1 LADLDTSAIIAELQK
16 LAKDSTL
23 QSFGGNLANVA
34 NQTKIDSDTFN
45 KEASSAG
52 KALGIAGGIAADTGM
67 SLLKFGNTLF
77 SSQAR
82 ISDGAKVFEEVSK
95 SLGDKLPGKFGAV
108 GKALGAVSQGATH
121 LIKAAESGVDTFRT
135 LSGSGA
141 AFNNDILLMKNSAA
155 QSRLSLDEFAG
166 IVSNNTQGFAA
177 FGGTVTSGAAKF
189 VAASKQMFDEGT
201 ATPLLNLGMTFEE
214 VNEDLAEFMIR
225 NRRAYTEEQMRDG
238 TAAKAMVAMSTEMDK
253 IAKITGQN
261 RKELEKETNDR
272 MRKGQ
277 VDAKIR
283 QLEASGNKEAAQKM
297 KLALAEAAKAGPGAL
312 AAVEDIFT
320 KGTVVSEEG
329 RQAAVAL
336 GPAFHDLTAMVNT
349 AKGPGGIDGMRSSIG
364 NFNSAIAARVQDPN
378 FLQIA
383 TLGGMGNATADAA
396 ASMLMSAGT
405 YSDNVKALSEKE
417 GITREAAIAKLR
429 TMSDEEQK
437 AREPVTST
445 VINGEKAL
453 RDLGAVINEDLIGQ
467 NGAMR
472 KFTSSLEGVSGTLEK
487 MTVANGDLDIFGPL
501 KDLAGTGSA
510 PASTNNP
517 ANSVITQE
525 QQDKLTAALDAIKGG
540 DSKASGALSTALSS
554 MGDPELQLKILEN
567 IQKQADEQNISLE
580 EAIKGLTDE
589 TSDIKDIK
597 TLVAKSATDLGNTE
611 GQANNL
617 AMLAAEA
624 GMTAS
629 DDIQT
634 TLDAAKMTVQEM
646 TVVNAIIPGKA
657 KGGPVNADSLY
668 MVGEKGPELFSSKE
682 AGNIIN
688 NDDFYAMLEQLSGAA
703 QKAVGGKNV
712 AGMINSVSSNISGA
726 MKNVR
731 ADQGPQQ
738 MQASFGGLAA
748 SLEKMGTDFEK
759 SFKAN
764 GGQDMMKDFSEQLNS
779 TMGSM
784 TGELMKGNKVAS
796 KQLKSLGGLSGNL
809 FKGLG

>member
-1 LADLDTSAIIAELQK
+1 MADLDTSAIIAELQK

-34 NQTKIDSDTFN
+34 NQTQASSDTFN
-45 KEASSAG
+45 KEAGSAG
-52 KALGIAGGIAADTGM
+52 KAFGIAGSIAGDAGM
-67 SLLKFGNTLF
+67 SLLKFGNTVF

-82 ISDGAKVFEEVSK
+82 ISDGAKVFQDVTK
-95 SLGDKLPGKFGAV
+95 SLGDNVPGMFGKV
-108 GKALGAVSQGATH
+108 GKGLGAVTDGAAH

-141 AFNNDILLMKNSAA
+141 AFNNDILEMKNSAA

-166 IVSNNTQGFAA
+166 IVSSNTQGFAA
-177 FGGTVTSGAAKF
+177 FGGTVTSGAQKF

-253 IAKITGQN
+253 IAKITGMN

-396 ASMLMSAGT
+396 AGMLMSAGT

-437 AREPVTST
+437 ARDPVTST

-453 RDLGAVINEDLIGQ
+453 RDLGAVINDDLIGQ
-467 NGAMR
+467 NGAIR
-472 KFTSSLEGVSGTLEK
+472 KFSAGLEGLAGNLEGMK
-487 MTVANGDLDIFGPL
+487 RSDMEIFGPL
-501 KDLAGTGSA
+501 KDLAGTGGA

-517 ANSVITQE
+517 ANTSITQD
-525 QQDKLTAALDAIKGG
+525 QADKLAGAIDSIAGGNTKAGTALA
-540 DSKASGALSTALSS
+540 TALSS
-554 MGDPELQLKILEN
+554 VGDIGLQLKILEN
-567 IQKQADEQNISLE
+567 LQKQADDQGITLDQ
-580 EAIKGLTDE
+580 AIKNLTDE
-589 TSDIKDIK
+589 AGDITAIGK
-597 TLVAKSATDLGNTE
+597 LVKKSAMETGSDSTQATNMAMIVKESGLQGDDLP
-611 GQANNL
+611 
-617 AMLAAEA
+617 
-624 GMTAS
+624 TA
-629 DDIQT
+629 
-634 TLDAAKMTVQEM
+634 LNAAKMTVEEM
-646 TVVNAIIPGKA
+646 TVTNANIPGKA
-657 KGGPVNADSLY
+657 KGGPVNASSLY

-703 QKAVGGKNV
+703 QKAAGGKNV
-712 AGMINSVSSNISGA
+712 AGMINSVSSSISGA
-726 MKNVR
+726 MNNVK

-759 SFKAN
+759 SFKAG

-796 KQLKSLGGLSGNL
+796 KQLKSLGGLAGNL
-809 FKGLG
+809 FKSV

>member
-1 LADLDTSAIIAELQK
+1 MADVDTQAIIAELNK

-23 QSFGGNLANVA
+23 RSFGGDLSAVASGTQANA
-34 NQTKIDSDTFN
+34 EEFN
-45 KEASSAG
+45 KSASGAG
-52 KALGIAGGIAADTGM
+52 KAFGIAGTIAGDTGM
-67 SLLKFGNTLF
+67 SLLKFGNTVF

-82 ISDGAKVFEEVSK
+82 ISDGAKIFQDVTK
-95 SLGDKLPGKFGAV
+95 SLGDNVPGAFGAV
-108 GKALGAVSQGATH
+108 GKGLSKVTDGAAH

-141 AFNNDILLMKNSAA
+141 SFNNDILEMKNSAA

-166 IVSNNTQGFAA
+166 IVSSNTQGFAA
-177 FGGTVTSGAAKF
+177 FGGTVTSGAQKF

-253 IAKITGQN
+253 IAKITGMN

-396 ASMLMSAGT
+396 AGMLMSAGT
-405 YSDNVKALSEKE
+405 YSDSVKALQDKE

-472 KFTSSLEGVSGTLEK
+472 KFTAGLEGLAGNLENMK
-487 MTVANGDLDIFGPL
+487 RSDMEIFGPL
-501 KDLAGTGSA
+501 KDLAGTGTA
-510 PASTNNP
+510 PSSTNNP
-517 ANSVITQE
+517 ADTKITQ
-525 QQDKLTAALDAIKGG
+525 QQQEKLNAALTAMEGGNKNAVAALA
-540 DSKASGALSTALSS
+540 TALSS
-554 MGDPELQLKILEN
+554 LGDLELQMKVLEN
-567 IQKQADEQNISLE
+567 IEKQAKTDGITTA
-580 EAIKGLTDE
+580 EAIKNLTD
-589 TSDIKDIK
+589 SPGDITKIGEIVKQSVAQTGGDK
-597 TLVAKSATDLGNTE
+597 TLATNM
-611 GQANNL
+611 
-617 AMLAAEA
+617 AMIVKEA
-624 GMTAS
+624 GMTGVQ
-629 DDIQT
+629 DIQT

-646 TVVNAIIPGKA
+646 TVINANIPPKA
-657 KGGPVNADSLY
+657 KGGPVNASSLY
-668 MVGEKGPELFSSKE
+668 MVGEEGPELFASKE
-682 AGNIIN
+682 AGSIIN
-688 NDDFYAMLEQLSGAA
+688 NTDFHAMLEQLSSAA
-703 QKAVGGKNV
+703 QKATSGGNV
-712 AGMINSVSSNISGA
+712 SGMINSVASNISGA

>member
-1 LADLDTSAIIAELQK
+1 MADLDTSAIITELQK

-34 NQTKIDSDTFN
+34 NQTQASSDTFN
-45 KEASSAG
+45 KEAGSAG
-52 KALGIAGGIAADTGM
+52 KAFGIAGGIAADAGM
-67 SLLKFGNTLF
+67 SLLKFGSTVF

-95 SLGDKLPGKFGAV
+95 SLGDKLPEKFGAV

-166 IVSNNTQGFAA
+166 IVSSNTQGFAA

-253 IAKITGQN
+253 IAKITGMN

-396 ASMLMSAGT
+396 AGMLMSAGT
-405 YSDNVKALSEKE
+405 YSDSVKALQDKE

-437 AREPVTST
+437 ARDPVTST

-453 RDLGAVINEDLIGQ
+453 RDLGAVINDDLIGQ
-467 NGAMR
+467 DGAIR
-472 KFTSSLEGVSGTLEK
+472 KFSAGLEGLAGNLENMK
-487 MTVANGDLDIFGPL
+487 RHEMEVFGPIKDAIANG
-501 KDLAGTGSA
+501 TA
-510 PASTNNP
+510 PPSTNNP
-517 ANSVITQE
+517 ANSKITQA
-525 QQDKLTAALDAIKGG
+525 QQDKLLSAIKASESGG
-540 DSKASGALSTALSS
+540 NDPAGKALATALSS
-554 MGDPELQLKILEN
+554 LGNQELQLKILEN
-567 IQKQADEQNISLE
+567 IEKQAQKDGVTLE
-580 EAIKGLTDE
+580 EAIKGLTDQ
-589 TSDIKDIK
+589 TSDVDKIQQIVKQSVEDTGGDKTLARNMGMIVKEASADPGTNIK
-597 TLVAKSATDLGNTE
+597 TAID
-611 GQANNL
+611 
-617 AMLAAEA
+617 A
-624 GMTAS
+624 GT
-629 DDIQT
+629 
-634 TLDAAKMTVQEM
+634 MTVQEM
-646 TVVNAIIPGKA
+646 TVLNANIPPKA
-657 KGGPVNADSLY
+657 AGGPVNANSLY
-668 MVGEKGPELFSSKE
+668 MVGEKGPELFSSKQ

-688 NDDFYAMLEQLSGAA
+688 NDDFHAMLEQLSSAA
-703 QKAVGGKNV
+703 QKATSGKNV
-712 AGMINSVSSNISGA
+712 SGMINSVSSSISGA

-731 ADQGPQQ
+731 SDQGPQQ

-748 SLEKMGTDFEK
+748 SLEKMGADFEK

-764 GGQDMMKDFSEQLNS
+764 GGQDMMKDFSEQLNT

>member
-1 LADLDTSAIIAELQK
+1 MADLDTSAIIAELQK

-23 QSFGGNLANVA
+23 QSFGGNISNLASGTQPNSEA
-34 NQTKIDSDTFN
+34 FN

-52 KALGIAGGIAADTGM
+52 KAFGIAGGIAADTGM

-82 ISDGAKVFEEVSK
+82 ISDGAKVFEDISK

-166 IVSNNTQGFAA
+166 IVSSNTQGFAA
-177 FGGTVTSGAAKF
+177 FGGTVSSGAAKF

-396 ASMLMSAGT
+396 AGMLMSAGT
-405 YSDNVKALSEKE
+405 YSDNVKALSDKE

-429 TMSDEEQK
+429 TLSDEEQK
-437 AREPVTST
+437 AREPITST

-453 RDLGAVINEDLIGQ
+453 RDLGAVINDDLIGQ

-472 KFTSSLEGVSGTLEK
+472 KFSVGLEGLAGNLENMK
-487 MTVANGDLDIFGPL
+487 RHEMEVFGPI
-501 KDLAGTGSA
+501 KDAIGTGTA
-510 PASTNNP
+510 PPSTNNP
-517 ANSVITQE
+517 ANSKITQA
-525 QQDKLTAALDAIKGG
+525 QQDKLLSAIDASESGGNDPAGKALA
-540 DSKASGALSTALSS
+540 TALSS
-554 MGDPELQLKILEN
+554 LGNQDLQLKILEN
-567 IQKQADEQNISLE
+567 IEKQAVKDGVTLE
-580 EAIKGLTDE
+580 EAIKGLTDQ
-589 TSDIKDIK
+589 TSDIDKIQQIVKQSVEDTGGDSTLARNMGMIVKEAAADPGTDIK
-597 TLVAKSATDLGNTE
+597 TAID
-611 GQANNL
+611 
-617 AMLAAEA
+617 A
-624 GMTAS
+624 G
-629 DDIQT
+629 
-634 TLDAAKMTVQEM
+634 KMTVQEM
-646 TVVNAIIPGKA
+646 TVLNANIPPRA
-657 KGGPVNADSLY
+657 AGGPVNADSLY
-668 MVGEKGPELFSSKE
+668 MVGEKGPELFSSKQ

-688 NDDFYAMLEQLSGAA
+688 NDDFHAMLEQLSSAA
-703 QKAVGGKNV
+703 QKATSGKNV
-712 AGMINSVSSNISGA
+712 SGMINSVSSSISGA

-731 ADQGPQQ
+731 SDQGPQQ

-748 SLEKMGTDFEK
+748 SLEKMGADFEK

-764 GGQDMMKDFSEQLNS
+764 GGQDMMKDFSEQLNT

-796 KQLKSLGGLSGNL
+796 RQLKSLGGLSGNL

>member
-1 LADLDTSAIIAELQK
+1 LADLDTNAIIAELQK

-34 NQTKIDSDTFN
+34 NQTQASSDTFN
-45 KEASSAG
+45 KEAGSAG
-52 KALGIAGGIAADTGM
+52 KAFGIAGNIAGDAGM
-67 SLLKFGNTLF
+67 SLLKFGNTVF

-82 ISDGAKVFEEVSK
+82 ISDGAKVFQDLTG
-95 SLGDKLPGKFGAV
+95 SLGKNVPGMFGKV
-108 GKALGAVSQGATH
+108 GKGLGAVTDGAAH

-141 AFNNDILLMKNSAA
+141 AFNNDILEMKNSAA

-166 IVSNNTQGFAA
+166 IVSSNTQGFAA
-177 FGGTVTSGAAKF
+177 FGGTVTSGAQKF

-253 IAKITGQN
+253 IAKITGMN

-396 ASMLMSAGT
+396 AGMLMSAGT
-405 YSDNVKALSEKE
+405 YSDSVKALQEKE
-417 GITREAAIAKLR
+417 GLTREAAIAKLR
-429 TMSDEEQK
+429 TMATEEQK
-437 AREPVTST
+437 ARDPVTST

-453 RDLGAVINEDLIGQ
+453 RDLGAVINDDLIGQ
-467 NGAMR
+467 NGAIR
-472 KFTSSLEGVSGTLEK
+472 KFSAGLEGLAGNLEGMK
-487 MTVANGDLDIFGPL
+487 RSEMEIFGPL
-501 KDLAGTGSA
+501 KDALGTGGA

-517 ANSVITQE
+517 ANTSITQD
-525 QQDKLTAALDAIKGG
+525 QADKLAGAIDSIAGGNAKAGTALA
-540 DSKASGALSTALSS
+540 TALSS
-554 MGDPELQLKILEN
+554 VGEKELQLKILEN
-567 IQKQADEQNISLE
+567 IQKQANDQGITLDQ
-580 EAIKGLTDE
+580 AIKNLTDQAG
-589 TSDIKDIK
+589 DITAIG
-597 TLVAKSATDLGNTE
+597 TLVKKSAMETGSNSTQATNMAMIVKESGLKATDLP
-611 GQANNL
+611 
-617 AMLAAEA
+617 
-624 GMTAS
+624 TALS
-629 DDIQT
+629 
-634 TLDAAKMTVQEM
+634 AAKMTVEEM
-646 TVVNAIIPGKA
+646 TVLNANIPPKA
-657 KGGPVNADSLY
+657 AGGPVNANSLY

-703 QKAVGGKNV
+703 QKAAGGKNV
-712 AGMINSVSSNISGA
+712 AGMINSVSSSISGA
-726 MKNVR
+726 MNNVKS
-731 ADQGPQQ
+731 DQGPQQ

-748 SLEKMGTDFEK
+748 SLEKMGADFEK
-759 SFKAN
+759 SFKAS
-764 GGQDMMKDFSEQLNS
+764 GGQDMMKDFSEQLNT

-809 FKGLG
+809 FKG

>member
-1 LADLDTSAIIAELQK
+1 MADLDTSAIIAELQK

-34 NQTKIDSDTFN
+34 NQTQASSDTFN
-45 KEASSAG
+45 KEAGSAG
-52 KALGIAGGIAADTGM
+52 KAFGIAGNIAGDAGM
-67 SLLKFGNTLF
+67 SLLKFGNTVF

-82 ISDGAKVFEEVSK
+82 ISDGAKVFQDLTSSMGKNV
-95 SLGDKLPGKFGAV
+95 PGMFGKV
-108 GKALGAVSQGATH
+108 GKGLGAVTDGAAH

-141 AFNNDILLMKNSAA
+141 AFNNDILEMKNSAA

-166 IVSNNTQGFAA
+166 IVSSNTQGFAA
-177 FGGTVTSGAAKF
+177 FGGTVTSGAQKF

-253 IAKITGQN
+253 IAKITGMN

-396 ASMLMSAGT
+396 AGMLMSAGT
-405 YSDNVKALSEKE
+405 YSDSVKALQEKE
-417 GITREAAIAKLR
+417 GLTREAAIAKLR
-429 TMSDEEQK
+429 TMATEEQK
-437 AREPVTST
+437 ARDPVTST

-453 RDLGAVINEDLIGQ
+453 RDLGAVINDDLIGQ
-467 NGAMR
+467 NGAIR
-472 KFTSSLEGVSGTLEK
+472 KFSAGLEGLAGNLEGMK
-487 MTVANGDLDIFGPL
+487 RSEMEIFGPL
-501 KDLAGTGSA
+501 KDALGTGGA

-517 ANSVITQE
+517 ANTSITQD
-525 QQDKLTAALDAIKGG
+525 QADKLAAAIDSIEGGNAKAGTALA
-540 DSKASGALSTALSS
+540 TALSS
-554 MGDPELQLKILEN
+554 VGEKELQLKILEN
-567 IQKQADEQNISLE
+567 IQKQANDQGITLDQ
-580 EAIKGLTDE
+580 AIKNLTDQAG
-589 TSDIKDIK
+589 DIAAIG
-597 TLVAKSATDLGNTE
+597 TLVKKSAMETGSDNTQATNMAMIVKESGLKATDLP
-611 GQANNL
+611 
-617 AMLAAEA
+617 
-624 GMTAS
+624 TA
-629 DDIQT
+629 
-634 TLDAAKMTVQEM
+634 LNAAKMTVEEM
-646 TVVNAIIPGKA
+646 TVTNANIPPRA
-657 KGGPVNADSLY
+657 AGGPVNASSLY

-703 QKAVGGKNV
+703 QKAAGGKNV
-712 AGMINSVSSNISGA
+712 AGMINSVSSSISGA
-726 MKNVR
+726 MNNVKS
-731 ADQGPQQ
+731 DQGPQQ

-759 SFKAN
+759 SFKAS
-764 GGQDMMKDFSEQLNS
+764 GGQDMMKDFSEQLNT

-809 FKGLG
+809 FKG

>member
-1 LADLDTSAIIAELQK
+1 MADLDTSAIIAELQK

-23 QSFGGNLANVA
+23 QSFGGNISNLASQTEA
-34 NQTKIDSDTFN
+34 STKQFNQ
-45 KEASSAG
+45 EASSAG
-52 KALGIAGGIAADTGM
+52 KAFGIAGNVAGDAGM
-67 SLLKFGNTLF
+67 SLLKFGNTVF

-82 ISDGAKVFEEVSK
+82 ISDGAKVFQDVTS
-95 SLGDKLPGKFGAV
+95 SLGKNVPGMFGKV
-108 GKALGAVSQGATH
+108 GKGLAAVSDGAAH

-141 AFNNDILLMKNSAA
+141 SFNNDILEMKNSAA

-166 IVSNNTQGFAA
+166 IVSSNTQGFAA
-177 FGGTVTSGAAKF
+177 FGGTVTSGAQKF

-253 IAKITGQN
+253 IAKITGMN

-283 QLEASGNKEAAQKM
+283 QLEASGNKDAAQKM

-396 ASMLMSAGT
+396 AGMLMSAGT
-405 YSDNVKALSEKE
+405 YSDNVKALSDKE

-540 DSKASGALSTALSS
+540 DSKAGGALSTALSS
-554 MGDPELQLKILEN
+554 LGDSELQLKILEN
-567 IQKQADEQNISLE
+567 IQKEADKQGITLE

-597 TLVAKSATDLGNTE
+597 ALVAKSASDLGNTDV
-611 GQANNL
+611 QANNL

-624 GMTAS
+624 GMTAP
-629 DDIQT
+629 DDLQT

-646 TVVNAIIPGKA
+646 TVENAKIPGLA
-657 KGGPVNADSLY
+657 KGGPVNANSLY

-703 QKAVGGKNV
+703 QKAVGGNNV

-759 SFKAN
+759 SFKES

>member
-1 LADLDTSAIIAELQK
+1 MADLDTSAIIAELQK

-23 QSFGGNLANVA
+23 QSFGGNISNLASGTQPNSEA
-34 NQTKIDSDTFN
+34 FN

-52 KALGIAGGIAADTGM
+52 KAFGIAGGIAADTGM

-82 ISDGAKVFEEVSK
+82 ISDGAKVFEDISK

-166 IVSNNTQGFAA
+166 IVSSNTQGFAA
-177 FGGTVTSGAAKF
+177 FGGTVSSGAAKF

-396 ASMLMSAGT
+396 AGMLMSAGT
-405 YSDNVKALSEKE
+405 YSDNVKALSDKE

-429 TMSDEEQK
+429 TLSDEEQK
-437 AREPVTST
+437 AREPITST

-453 RDLGAVINEDLIGQ
+453 RDLGAVINDDLIGQ

-472 KFTSSLEGVSGTLEK
+472 KFSVGLEGLAGNLENMK
-487 MTVANGDLDIFGPL
+487 RHEMEVFGPI
-501 KDLAGTGSA
+501 KDAIGTGTA
-510 PASTNNP
+510 PPSTNNP
-517 ANSVITQE
+517 ANSKITQA
-525 QQDKLTAALDAIKGG
+525 QQDKLLSAIDASESGGNAEAGKALA
-540 DSKASGALSTALSS
+540 TALSS
-554 MGDPELQLKILEN
+554 LGNQEIQLKILEN
-567 IQKQADEQNISLE
+567 IEKQAQKDGVTLE
-580 EAIKGLTDE
+580 EAIKGLTDQ
-589 TSDIKDIK
+589 TSDIDKIQQIVQQSVTDVGGDPTLARNMGMIVKEAAADPGTDIR
-597 TLVAKSATDLGNTE
+597 TAID
-611 GQANNL
+611 
-617 AMLAAEA
+617 A
-624 GMTAS
+624 G
-629 DDIQT
+629 
-634 TLDAAKMTVQEM
+634 KMTVQEM
-646 TVVNAIIPGKA
+646 TVLNANIPPKA
-657 KGGPVNADSLY
+657 AGGPVNANSLY
-668 MVGEKGPELFSSKE
+668 MVGEEGPELFSSKQ

-688 NDDFYAMLEQLSGAA
+688 NDDFHAMLEQLSSAA
-703 QKAVGGKNV
+703 QKATSGKNV
-712 AGMINSVSSNISGA
+712 SGMINSVSSSISGA

-731 ADQGPQQ
+731 SDQGPQQ

-748 SLEKMGTDFEK
+748 SLEKMGADFEK

-764 GGQDMMKDFSEQLNS
+764 GGQDMMKDFSEQLNT

-796 KQLKSLGGLSGNL
+796 RQLKSLGGLSGNL